1 MRAIR
6 VHEFGGPEVM
16 KIEDVADPRP
26 GPGQVLIRVRAVGV
40 NPVETYIRA
49 GAYGKL
55 PALPYTPGT
64 DLSGT
69 VEALGEG
76 VRDLSVGD
84 AVYTFGTV
92 TGAYAE
98 LAVCDRGHVYPLPPG
113 ASFAAG
119 AALGVAGATA
129 WRALFQRG
137 VALPGEHLLVHG
149 ASGGVGSMTVQL
161 ARAAGLRV
169 VGTAGTDDGLARVRA
184 LGAHL
189 ALDHRVDGY
198 LDQGLAFTGSSGF
211 DLIIEFLANV
221 NLARDMTVLAPRGR
235 IVVVG
240 SRGPI
245 EIDPRQ
251 LMTRDAS
258 VAGMSLFNATAAE
271 LRQVHAGLYAALEAG
286 TLKPFIGR
294 EHALADAAEAH
305 REVMRP
311 GSGGK
316 LVLLP

>member
-1 MRAIR
+1 MRAVR
-6 VHEFGGPEVM
+6 VHEFGEPEVM
-16 KIEDVADPRP
+16 NVEAVEDPRP

-55 PALPYTPGT
+55 PTLPYTPGT
-64 DLSGT
+64 DLSGII
-69 VEALGEG
+69 EALGECVG
-76 VRDLSVGD
+76 DLSVGE
-84 AVYTFGTV
+84 AVYTFGSV

-129 WRALFQRG
+129 WRALFQKG
-137 VALPGEHLLVHG
+137 GALPGEHLLVHG
-149 ASGGVGSMTVQL
+149 ASGGVGSTVVQL

-169 VGTAGTDDGLARVRA
+169 VGTAGTDHGLARVRA

-189 ALDHRVDGY
+189 ALDHRADGY
-198 LDQGLAFTGSSGF
+198 LDAGLAFTGGRGF
-211 DLIIEFLANV
+211 DLIFELLANV

-240 SRGPI
+240 SRGLI

-258 VAGMSLFNATAAE
+258 VTGMSLFNATAAD

-286 TLKPFIGR
+286 ALKPSIGR
-294 EHALADAAEAH
+294 EYALDDVAEAH

-316 LVLLP
+316 IILLP

>member
-1 MRAIR
+1 MKRIR
-6 VHEFGGPEVM
+6 VHAFGGPEVM
-16 KIEDVADPRP
+16 KLEAMEVPRTE
-26 GPGQVLIRVRAVGV
+26 PGQVLIRVRAVGV
-40 NPVETYIRA
+40 NPVETYIRS
-49 GAYGKL
+49 GVYGRL

-98 LAVCDRGHVYPLPPG
+98 LAVCGSGQVYPLPPG
-113 ASFAAG
+113 VSFAAG
-119 AALGVAGATA
+119 ASLGVAGATA
-129 WRALFQRG
+129 WRALFQKG
-137 VALPGEHLLVHG
+137 GAVPGEHLLVHG
-149 ASGGVGSMTVQL
+149 ASGGVGTMVVQL

-169 VGTAGTDDGLARVRA
+169 VGTAGTDEGLARVRA

-189 ALDHRVDGY
+189 ALDHRADGY
-198 LDQGLAFTGSSGF
+198 LDEAVAFGGGRGF
-211 DLIIEFLANV
+211 DLIVEFLANV
-221 NLARDMTVLAPRGR
+221 NLARDMTVLAPRAR

-240 SRGPI
+240 NRGPI
-245 EIDPRQ
+245 EIDARQ

-258 VAGMSLFNATAAE
+258 VTGMNLFNATSAE
-271 LRQVHAGLYAALEAG
+271 LQQVHAGLYAALEAG
-286 TLKPFIGR
+286 TLKPSIGC
-294 EHALADAAEAH
+294 ELPLAEAAVAH
-305 REVMRP
+305 REVMRS

-316 LVLLP
+316 IVLLP